1 MEFEN
6 LIKEAE
12 SVKEKEIIPE
22 VETKP
27 PVVEDVKQEQG
38 FTFDEFSRQMP
49 PEQAL
54 GGGNGNVPPPQ
65 PPPKAS
71 KPVSIAGVKAV
82 GRLFEKVLDEVCY
95 AKHGMRLEDIG
106 ANINEKDLNLASEL
120 TGEAMES
127 GELPKM
133 PSWLTLVILVA
144 LIFAYPTYKVF
155 AFKPYNP
162 NQNPTPVPPMASEV
176 KLKEDINPRTG
187 KPYVRGKYNR
197 KKK

>member
-6 LIKEAE
+6 LVKEAE
-12 SVKEKEIIPE
+12 NVKDKEIIPE
-22 VETKP
+22 VEQKP
-27 PVVEDVKQEQG
+27 PVVEEVKQEGG
-38 FTFDEFSRQMP
+38 FKFEEFSRSLP

-54 GGGNGNVPPPQ
+54 GGGNGSIPPP
-65 PPPKAS
+65 PPPKVS

-120 TGEAMES
+120 TGEAMET

-155 AFKPYNP
+155 AFKPYVP
-162 NQNPTPVPPMASEV
+162 NQKPSPVPAMASEL
-176 KLKEDINPRTG
+176 KLKEDVNPRTG